1 MFEGREF
8 YRNWLDKLLIKF
20 NYSEEEFDKANY
32 EILEFVEILWNKCD
46 KKFMFDE
53 TFCFTKFLLLLG
65 IH

>member
-46 KKFMFDE
+46 
-53 TFCFTKFLLLLG
+53 
-65 IH
+65 